1 MKSFVFPQGSY
12 PISCDTMHL
21 YIQYYRAIST
31 TKNRYYHGKVSETFC
46 HMKQVTEKIC
56 IKLSNLL
63 LSIHTTHTEL
73 HSKVTK
79 LVHHQIAVSEDPQEG
94 QMEWQLGSGEFHYF
108 LYIFLLIDP
117 REIYFKREKHLLLY
131 FLEAEPKKNIL
142 VQVVS
147 VGRSSARQAWK
158 EAGNME

>member
-1 MKSFVFPQGSY
+1 
-12 PISCDTMHL
+12 MHL

-31 TKNRYYHGKVSETFC
+31 TKNRYYHGKVSEAFC

-94 QMEWQLGSGEFHYF
+94 QME
-108 LYIFLLIDP
+108 
-117 REIYFKREKHLLLY
+117 
-131 FLEAEPKKNIL
+131 
-142 VQVVS
+142 
-147 VGRSSARQAWK
+147 
-158 EAGNME
+158 